1 MTMLT
6 MNPRTGEFLLSE
18 AMGTRSRDQV
28 SLAATAAYI
37 PAGTVMAKA
46 TDGTWAPY
54 ADPVTAATGTSTSTG
69 TTSGTTDTTGT
80 GSSEAT
86 TEAAAPSEVGV
97 LYRGAQIN
105 TDTQPAVMV
114 TRDAELDQVLLIGL
128 TDTASGLLAAQ
139 GLILR

>member
-1 MTMLT
+1 MTTLT

-28 SLAATAAYI
+28 SLAATTSYI

-46 TDGTWAPY
+46 TDGSWAPY
-54 ADPVTAATGTSTSTG
+54 ADPVAAAEGAGTG
-69 TTSGTTDTTGT
+69 TTT
-80 GSSEAT
+80 
-86 TEAAAPSEVGV
+86 AAATPSEVGV

>member
-1 MTMLT
+1 MTTLT

-54 ADPVTAATGTSTSTG
+54 ADPVAAAAGTSTG

-80 GSSEAT
+80 ETTTAAT
-86 TEAAAPSEVGV
+86 TPSEVGV

-128 TDTASGLLAAQ
+128 TDTASSLLAAQ

>member
-1 MTMLT
+1 MTTLT

-46 TDGTWAPY
+46 ADGTWAPY
-54 ADPVTAATGTSTSTG
+54 ADPVAAAAGASTGTG

-80 GSSEAT
+80 ET
-86 TEAAAPSEVGV
+86 TTAAATPSEVGV

-105 TDTQPAVMV
+105 TDAQPAVMV
-114 TRDAELDQVLLIGL
+114 TRDAELDQALLIGL
-128 TDTASGLLAAQ
+128 TDTASGQLAAQ